1 MELMPPSGYS
11 FGLFYSEEKINE
23 LLQAVGPAPAVD
35 ASGHG
40 THVAGIAAGNGRASR
55 GENRC

>member
-1 MELMPPSGYS
+1 MELIPPSGYS

-40 THVAGIAAGNGRASR
+40 THVAGIAAGNHSY
-55 GENRC
+55 